1 MVDLALTIGWT
12 RIHNFI
18 AVDQDKTTT
27 QHSTLVLSGSLDTS
41 TISALQLVNGQK
53 SKCSLQ
59 YWIMFLLLDWK
70 QVLDGSFCSWL
81 EASIG
86 SCSSTAPQ
94 SPRSSS
100 SWRTQGRWCS
110 HRPGCCCTLI
120 QGILYLNKNP
130 KSRWG
135 PYRLLHF
142 VFSHSSCVILIII
155 ITASLADPDPD
166 IFSLQMSIGSSFLL
180 FLTCMNPLPTIESLQ
195 MWQKK
200 HSLCQ
205 ASVSKATNLVLPS
218 PPLPELMYD

>member
-1 MVDLALTIGWT
+1 
-12 RIHNFI
+12 
-18 AVDQDKTTT
+18 
-27 QHSTLVLSGSLDTS
+27 
-41 TISALQLVNGQK
+41 
-53 SKCSLQ
+53 
-59 YWIMFLLLDWK
+59 MFLLLDWK

-86 SCSSTAPQ
+86 SCSSIAPR

-100 SWRTQGRWCS
+100 SWRTPGRWCS

-166 IFSLQMSIGSSFLL
+166 IFSLQMSIGSSFLS

-195 MWQKK
+195 RWQKK

-218 PPLPELMYD
+218 PPLPEFNCYPSVKVLEVFHHRLATYRTTWKDFPNVLNFSVERPLGKG